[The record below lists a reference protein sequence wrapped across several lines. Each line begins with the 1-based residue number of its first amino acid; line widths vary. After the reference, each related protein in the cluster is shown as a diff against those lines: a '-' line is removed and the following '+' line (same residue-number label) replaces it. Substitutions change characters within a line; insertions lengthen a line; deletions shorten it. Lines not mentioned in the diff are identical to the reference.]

1 MKMPKVIRSKFEI
14 GMDEPINTA
23 VLRAAF
29 EFVGIVYDKYGDV
42 FHGRMPWGVA
52 IDDSHD
58 EGDDE
63 PHYSLEFGCGNYTDC
78 QCKSYR
84 VRYCDY
90 HSTAPEEDK
99 EATYIATDPGQ
110 WIIRIW
116 VPEQTFDPWV
126 PERVLDPKKFAKAIN
141 DAYNGAMIENL
152 KDYMIL
158 TSGDPEE
165 LIDQQDPG

>member
-1 MKMPKVIRSKFEI
+1 MEMPKVIRSKFELE
-14 GMDEPINTA
+14 MDSPINTA

-116 VPEQTFDPWV
+116 VPERT
-126 PERVLDPKKFAKAIN
+126 LDPKKFAKAIN